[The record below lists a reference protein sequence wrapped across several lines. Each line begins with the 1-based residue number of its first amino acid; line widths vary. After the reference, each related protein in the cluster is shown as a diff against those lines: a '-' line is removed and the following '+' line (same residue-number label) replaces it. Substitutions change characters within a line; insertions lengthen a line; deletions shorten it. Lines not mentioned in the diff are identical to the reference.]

1 MAKRQIEVVEINEIL
16 KRQGLNRRER
26 RHWIKIIR
34 KEVRMNEKEFI
45 HPDPDGSDVQS
56 SG

>member
-1 MAKRQIEVVEINEIL
+1 MAKRQIEVAEINEIL

-26 RHWIKIIR
+26 RRWIKIIR

-45 HPDPDGSDVQS
+45 HPDVDDSNI
-56 SG
+56 

>member
-1 MAKRQIEVVEINEIL
+1 LAKRKIEVEEINAIL
-16 KRQGLNRRER
+16 KKQGLNRRER

-45 HPDPDGSDVQS
+45 HPDVDDS
-56 SG
+56 SI